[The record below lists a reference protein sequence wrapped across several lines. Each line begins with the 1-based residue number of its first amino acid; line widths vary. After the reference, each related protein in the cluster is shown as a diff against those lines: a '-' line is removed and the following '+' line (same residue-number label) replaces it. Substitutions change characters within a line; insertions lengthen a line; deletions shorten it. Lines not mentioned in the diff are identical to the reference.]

1 MQRLIEGARMA
12 HQLGLRVNAGH
23 GINLDNIHA
32 ILRIPHLEVL
42 NIGHS
47 IVARAV
53 MIGMEAATREMM
65 DAMSAYRG
73 GEPAP

>member
-1 MQRLIEGARMA
+1 
-12 HQLGLRVNAGH
+12 
-23 GINLDNIHA
+23 
-32 ILRIPHLEVL
+32 
-42 NIGHS
+42 
-47 IVARAV
+47 V